1 MVHKDRN
8 VLKFIRRANLD
19 ALWSREPSTVAGNLS
34 QARKMEAAGDEVGF
48 DTIGPP
54 MGPFPLED
62 SFGMKVACTLLRR
75 SLDPGK
81 WEKFIQF
88 GTARKVRSVYS
99 NMFHA
104 SCQVGQVSVMAYET
118 SKTYHTHCPTYGYWF
133 ERFILGCHKRMGDL
147 VVSDCALSVEIF
159 RELLVDLEEEWMKA
173 TTDQGLDKI
182 VEFANLLIFGYLC
195 GLRGEEIVKVDVS
208 GFLKYLDIG
217 SQHPEFPHLVV
228 PLLGRL
234 KGEMGER
241 YHMMILARE
250 TASGFQPGKWAD
262 RLARSLQRV
271 GRRNGFVFQ
280 NARGKQAKIGSYED
294 EFLDRI
300 VSVRARKSLL
310 FDPGVNVVEVYSLR
324 RSLRRGS
331 TSEAINKQV
340 PQFIIN
346 LNNRWRQFE
355 AAKGR
360 RPGMSM
366 MAHYTEIRL
375 SIPTLWRYS
384 GSF

>member
-1 MVHKDRN
+1 M
-8 VLKFIRRANLD
+8 
-19 ALWSREPSTVAGNLS
+19 EEAG
-34 QARKMEAAGDEVGF
+34 EDVGF
-48 DTIGPP
+48 DSIGPP

-62 SFGMKVACTLLRR
+62 TFGMKVACTLLRR

-81 WEKFIQF
+81 WEKYIQF

-104 SCQVGQVSVMAYET
+104 SSQVGQVSVMAYET

-133 ERFILGCHKRMGDL
+133 ERFILGCHKRMGDM
-147 VVSDCALSVEIF
+147 VVSDCALSIEIF
-159 RELLVDLEEEWMKA
+159 GELLSDLEKDWEKS
-173 TTDQGLDKI
+173 TTNLEREQ
-182 VEFANLLIFGYLC
+182 VAEFANLLCFGYLC
-195 GLRGEEIVKVDVS
+195 GLRGEEIVKVDVA

-217 SQHPEFPHLVV
+217 SQHPEYPHLVV

-250 TASGFQPGKWAD
+250 TASGFGPGKWAD
-262 RLARSLQRV
+262 RLAGELRRK
-271 GRRNGFVFQ
+271 GRQNGFLFQ
-280 NARGKQAKIGSYED
+280 NSRGKQAKIGSYED

-300 VSVRARKSLL
+300 VSVRTRRSNL
-310 FDPGVNVVEVYSLR
+310 FEPGVDVMEVYSLR

-331 TSEAINKQV
+331 TSEAVNKQV

-346 LNNRWRQFE
+346 MNNRWRQFE
-355 AAKGR
+355 AARGR

-366 MAHYTEIRL
+366 MAHYTEVRL